1 MQTGENSIREA
12 HTLYHSNLYSLH
24 SALICSKIQVYD
36 VMVGYNSSF
45 LYSIWTPPFLAPFK
59 SFTNCKTSHVL
70 SMGSR
75 IAVRTPCVNSV
86 NKLRGAAIHQK
97 RNCKSRISR
106 TKRFLRID
114 RGDELDERK
123 YTQDRNSA
131 GTDEKVTN

>member
-59 SFTNCKTSHVL
+59 SFTNCKDFPRSL
-70 SMGSR
+70 NGES
-75 IAVRTPCVNSV
+75 
-86 NKLRGAAIHQK
+86 
-97 RNCKSRISR
+97 
-106 TKRFLRID
+106 D
-114 RGDELDERK
+114 RGSHPVCKFGKQIARCSNTSKAKLQIT
-123 YTQDRNSA
+123 Y
-131 GTDEKVTN
+131 